1 MYIHFKYLRAFTN
14 LSRKA
19 LYNKENVAC
28 LKLPFVVEVSS
39 QIAQCKNYTDIK
51 FISRT
56 GTFLQVKTETS
67 VCCTI
72 QKSITLRAPDYKT
85 HFFSW
90 TVKALSLAFLA
101 PESEKNSIFST
112 SADSPIA
119 ADSKSNEGCYYGNF
133 TVYTL
138 RIFHDDVHTFTCWSC
153 RVPLSCY
160 TKRRR

>member
-56 GTFLQVKTETS
+56 GTFLQVKTDTS
-67 VCCTI
+67 VYCTI
-72 QKSITLRAPDYKT
+72 TGA
-85 HFFSW
+85 HH
-90 TVKALSLAFLA
+90 
-101 PESEKNSIFST
+101 PEGS
-112 SADSPIA
+112 
-119 ADSKSNEGCYYGNF
+119 
-133 TVYTL
+133 
-138 RIFHDDVHTFTCWSC
+138 
-153 RVPLSCY
+153 
-160 TKRRR
+160 